1 MSYNHFP
8 RQRAKDKMFEMSF
21 HMIRVGGR
29 GLYSFRPK
37 EKWKFARKVL
47 FGPHFTCKD
56 VMHRAESAE
65 TIKTVLRDVSHVQC
79 PKFKFRFVFFPFQCC
94 VIQLSVDRF
103 GNNFG
108 GLRTLG
114 QVRISQSFCSFGPQR
129 AEKRNN

>member
-79 PKFKFRFVFFPFQCC
+79 PEFKFRFVFFPLQK
-94 VIQLSVDRF
+94 LRF
-103 GNNFG
+103 SALCKQIWQQFWGTYD
-108 GLRTLG
+108 LR
-114 QVRISQSFCSFGPQR
+114 SS
-129 AEKRNN
+129 